1 MDGFLIIRQLK
12 AGELVRP
19 HSIQPIDIVVDL
31 LGEEIPF
38 QRGIKFQCDFLLV
51 DCMTF
56 FLSGTVRKAP
66 GGSPFIVFFCQVA
79 IVAAL
84 PPGQVLHHAVPALIG
99 SLNVGGGPA
108 PGKIVVGA
116 DLDFL
121 DLRVALQKSV
131 QRKGVLGLPFLP
143 LSYTATRLVF
153 PFGGRR
159 KQNRLSL
166 PGTSALKG
174 SPRV

>member
-1 MDGFLIIRQLK
+1 
-12 AGELVRP
+12 
-19 HSIQPIDIVVDL
+19 
-31 LGEEIPF
+31 
-38 QRGIKFQCDFLLV
+38 
-51 DCMTF
+51 MTF

-66 GGSPFIVFFCQVA
+66 GGSPFIVFFCQIA

-99 SLNVGGGPA
+99 SLNVGCCPA
-108 PGKIVVGA
+108 PGKVVVGA

-143 LSYTATRLVF
+143 LSFFRRIDAAEGQPPFVCGPFQRQMGSMAASYTATRLVF